1 MSLRPSRSETGV
13 ECDGLM
19 VRAPR
24 LRTTIGP
31 EPVPP
36 LRNWAAP
43 KRDSCV
49 NSLMRRPSSM
59 TTEPHND
66 FVKAVRDLGCEDDA
80 EVFDKTAA
88 RNLINQGHRSSPKSW
103 LHPCRH
109 AVRYAVSGRHQTG
122 T

>member
-19 VRAPR
+19 LSRAPPSHHDG
-24 LRTTIGP
+24 T
-31 EPVPP
+31 EPGPP

-43 KRDSCV
+43 KRNSCA
-49 NSLMRRPSSM
+49 NSFMRRPSSM

-80 EVFDKTAA
+80 
-88 RNLINQGHRSSPKSW
+88 
-103 LHPCRH
+103 
-109 AVRYAVSGRHQTG
+109 
-122 T
+122 